1 MKPRAKVVYT
11 FLATLCCATMLA
23 IPAKRGQWKTITL
36 SDGRQ
41 VKVELRGDERAH
53 WWEDSIGNRYLSR
66 GRTKEE
72 GGRRYDTET
81 RGVWSEECG
90 VRNDVETRG
99 VRNDDEIWEKIEEKD
114 WSKRHNTRRYSPSSF
129 LLPPSSNYSSTV
141 PLPMEGPGVAPSPH
155 RGLIILVEFPNQRFR
170 EENDL
175 LLFSRIA
182 NEQGFSE
189 RGFKGSVSDY
199 FHDQSN
205 GLLQLTFDVVGPVL
219 VSNDYEYYGKN
230 VPPDDYDAHPDEMVV
245 EACQQVDEEV
255 NFADYDWDG
264 DGYVE
269 QVVVIYAGQGEA
281 NGGGK
286 TAIWP
291 HEWELTES
299 DYGKYLQLD
308 KVRISTYACSSELS
322 SPTRID
328 GIGTIC
334 HEFSHCLG
342 LPDMYD
348 EDQRNYGMGYWD
360 IMDNGCYNGNGF
372 QPAGFTAYEKMY
384 CGWLEPTVL
393 SRDTLISGVEPLS
406 EGGEAFIIYNDA
418 HPDEFFMLENRQMTS
433 WDKSLPG
440 SGLLVYHVDYN
451 ADAWFW
457 NVVNSYTTYYD
468 IYNKEYTN
476 DHERCSVVQA
486 DNNKSKLPK
495 GLAGDTYPYQL
506 NDSLTAFSKPATTLF
521 HEDLQGNQKLQVAV
535 MNIRKNGNKT
545 ISFDFFQR
553 AGEPSG
559 IVPTRKEDALP
570 TAIYSLQGVFLGN
583 NLNILPR
590 GIYLIDGKKVIKK

>member
-1 MKPRAKVVYT
+1 M
-11 FLATLCCATMLA
+11 
-23 IPAKRGQWKTITL
+23 
-36 SDGRQ
+36 
-41 VKVELRGDERAH
+41 
-53 WWEDSIGNRYLSR
+53 
-66 GRTKEE
+66 
-72 GGRRYDTET
+72 
-81 RGVWSEECG
+81 
-90 VRNDVETRG
+90 
-99 VRNDDEIWEKIEEKD
+99 
-114 WSKRHNTRRYSPSSF
+114 
-129 LLPPSSNYSSTV
+129 
-141 PLPMEGPGVAPSPH
+141 
-155 RGLIILVEFPNQRFR
+155 
-170 EENDL
+170 
-175 LLFSRIA
+175 
-182 NEQGFSE
+182 
-189 RGFKGSVSDY
+189 
-199 FHDQSN
+199 
-205 GLLQLTFDVVGPVL
+205 
-219 VSNDYEYYGKN
+219 
-230 VPPDDYDAHPDEMVV
+230 
-245 EACQQVDEEV
+245 
-255 NFADYDWDG
+255 
-264 DGYVE
+264 E

-348 EDQRNYGMGYWD
+348 EDQKNYGMGYWD

-468 IYNKEYTN
+468 IYNKEYEN

-583 NLNILPR
+583 NLDNLPK
-590 GIYLIDGKKVIKK
+590 GIYIIDGKKVIKK

>member
-11 FLATLCCATMLA
+11 FLATMCCATMLA

-53 WWEDSIGNRYLSR
+53 WWEDSLCQRYVLR
-66 GRTKEE
+66 G
-72 GGRRYDTET
+72 ET

-90 VRNDVETRG
+90 VRNDDETRG
-99 VRNDDEIWEKIEEKD
+99 VRIDDEIWEKMEEKD
-114 WSKRHNTRRYSPSSF
+114 WSKMLKTRRYSH
-129 LLPPSSNYSSTV
+129 STLHTPHSTIHTPHSTTPV
-141 PLPMEGPGVAPSPH
+141 PIKGSGVSPLH

-245 EACQQVDEEV
+245 EACQHVDEEV

-286 TAIWP
+286 TTIWP

-468 IYNKEYTN
+468 IYNKEYKN

-559 IVPTRKEDALP
+559 IVLTRKEDALP

-583 NLNILPR
+583 NLNNLPK

>member
-66 GRTKEE
+66 G
-72 GGRRYDTET
+72 
-81 RGVWSEECG
+81 VWSVECG
-90 VRNDVETRG
+90 MRNDTETRG

-114 WSKRHNTRRYSPSSF
+114 WSKRHNTRRYSH
-129 LLPPSSNYSSTV
+129 STLHIPHSTI
-141 PLPMEGPGVAPSPH
+141 PLPMEGPGVAPPLH

-286 TAIWP
+286 TTIWP

-322 SPTRID
+322 TPTRID

-583 NLNILPR
+583 NLNNLPR
-590 GIYLIDGKKVIKK
+590 GIYIVDGKKVIKQ

>member
-53 WWEDSIGNRYLSR
+53 WWEDSLRQRYVLR
-66 GRTKEE
+66 GVWSVECGMRN
-72 GGRRYDTET
+72 DTET
-81 RGVWSEECG
+81 RGVWSEEC
-90 VRNDVETRG
+90 G

-114 WSKRHNTRRYSPSSF
+114 WSKRHNTRRYSH
-129 LLPPSSNYSSTV
+129 STLHIPHSTI
-141 PLPMEGPGVAPSPH
+141 PLPMEGPGVAPPLH
-155 RGLIILVEFPNQRFR
+155 RSLIILVEFPNQRFR

-286 TAIWP
+286 TTIWP

-418 HPDEFFMLENRQMTS
+418 HPDEFFMLENRQMTN

-583 NLNILPR
+583 NLNNLPK
-590 GIYLIDGKKVIKK
+590 GIYIIDGKKVIKK

>member
-1 MKPRAKVVYT
+1 MIPRAKVVYT

-41 VKVELRGDERAH
+41 VKVELRGDEKAH
-53 WWEDSIGNRYLSR
+53 WWVDSVGNRYLSR
-66 GRTKEE
+66 GVWSVECGMRN
-72 GGRRYDTET
+72 DTET
-81 RGVWSEECG
+81 RGV
-90 VRNDVETRG
+90 RI
-99 VRNDDEIWEKIEEKD
+99 DDEILEKIEEKD
-114 WSKRHNTRRYSPSSF
+114 WRKGNNTRRYSH
-129 LLPPSSNYSSTV
+129 STLHIPHSTI
-141 PLPMEGPGVAPSPH
+141 PLPMEGPGVAPPHLSGGSPLRH
-155 RGLIILVEFPNQRFR
+155 GLIILVEFPNQQFR

-175 LLFSRIA
+175 VLFDRIA
-182 NEQGFSE
+182 NERGFSE

-205 GLLQLTFDVVGPVL
+205 GLLQLSFDVVGPVMM
-219 VSNDYEYYGKN
+219 SNDYEYYGKN
-230 VPPDDYDAHPDEMVV
+230 VPPDNYDARPDEMVV
-245 EACQQVDEEV
+245 EACQLVDEEV

-264 DGYVE
+264 NGYVE

-281 NGGGK
+281 NGGGS
-286 TAIWP
+286 TTIWP

-299 DYGKYLQLD
+299 DYGKYLLLD
-308 KVRISTYACSSELS
+308 KVRINTYACSSELS
-322 SPTRID
+322 SQTRID

-348 EDQRNYGMGYWD
+348 EDQKNYGMGYWD

-372 QPAGFTAYEKMY
+372 QPAGYTAYEKMY

-393 SRDTLISGVEPLS
+393 STDTLISGVEPLS
-406 EGGEAFIIYNDA
+406 EGGDAFIIYNDA
-418 HPDEFFMLENRQMTS
+418 HPDEYFMLENRQKTS

-440 SGLLVYHVDYN
+440 SGLLIYHVDYN
-451 ADAWFW
+451 PDAWSW

-468 IYNKEYTN
+468 IYYKEYEN

-521 HEDLQGNQKLQVAV
+521 HEDLRGNQKLQVAV
-535 MNIRKNGNKT
+535 MNIRKNGNNT

-559 IVPTRKEDALP
+559 IVPIRKENALP

-583 NLNILPR
+583 NLGLLPK
-590 GIYLIDGKKVIKK
+590 GIYIVGGKKTIKK

>member
-11 FLATLCCATMLA
+11 FLATLCCATILA

-66 GRTKEE
+66 G
-72 GGRRYDTET
+72 
-81 RGVWSEECG
+81 VWSVECG

-114 WSKRHNTRRYSPSSF
+114 WSKRHNTRRYSH
-129 LLPPSSNYSSTV
+129 STLHIPHSTI
-141 PLPMEGPGVAPSPH
+141 PLPMEGPGVAPPLH

-286 TAIWP
+286 TTIWP
-291 HEWELTES
+291 HEGELTES

-521 HEDLQGNQKLQVAV
+521 HEDLQGNQKLQVAI

-583 NLNILPR
+583 NLDNLPK
-590 GIYLIDGKKVIKK
+590 GIYIIDGKKVIKQ

>member
-66 GRTKEE
+66 GVWSVECGMRN
-72 GGRRYDTET
+72 DTET
-81 RGVWSEECG
+81 RGVWSEEC
-90 VRNDVETRG
+90 R

-114 WSKRHNTRRYSPSSF
+114 WRKGNNTRRYSH
-129 LLPPSSNYSSTV
+129 STLHIPHSTI
-141 PLPMEGPGVAPSPH
+141 PLPMEGPGVAPPHLSGGSPLH

-255 NFADYDWDG
+255 NYADYDWDG

-286 TAIWP
+286 TTIWP

-342 LPDMYD
+342 LPDMHD

-393 SRDTLISGVEPLS
+393 SRDTLISGVVPLS

-521 HEDLQGNQKLQVAV
+521 HEDLQGNQKLQVAI
-535 MNIRKNGNKT
+535 MNIKKNGNKT

-583 NLNILPR
+583 NLDNLPK

>member
-1 MKPRAKVVYT
+1 MIPRAKVVYT
-11 FLATLCCATMLA
+11 FLATLCCATILA

-53 WWEDSIGNRYLSR
+53 WWEDSLRQRYVL
-66 GRTKEE
+66 
-72 GGRRYDTET
+72 
-81 RGVWSEECG
+81 RGVWSVECG
-90 VRNDVETRG
+90 MRNDTETRG
-99 VRNDDEIWEKIEEKD
+99 VRNDTEIWEKIEEKD
-114 WSKRHNTRRYSPSSF
+114 WRKGNNTRRYSHSTLHIPH
-129 LLPPSSNYSSTV
+129 STV
-141 PLPMEGPGVAPSPH
+141 PLPMEGPGVAPPLH

-286 TAIWP
+286 TTIWP

-535 MNIRKNGNKT
+535 MNIKKNGNKT

-583 NLNILPR
+583 NLNNLPK
-590 GIYLIDGKKVIKK
+590 GIYIIDGKKVIKK